1 MHFQHNGKLSH
12 IQTSSLF
19 SLEPALVASILTDYY
34 IHLSYFP
41 KRASYKMKV
50 RFRIVVISGVCLQA
64 H

>member
-41 KRASYKMKV
+41 KLLGLKG
-50 RFRIVVISGVCLQA
+50 II
-64 H
+64 